1 MEIDNNFLTRIT
13 ISSMQREKRLA
24 AFFESFSGGRTG
36 LLLGIATDKSVNGV
50 RDDGLVMLTPRI
62 ISVFGTFNDAK
73 GCVMTSDSNSTS
85 LVEREQTWVDLG
97 NLVSLSQ
104 KKMRQK

>member
-1 MEIDNNFLTRIT
+1 M
-13 ISSMQREKRLA
+13 
-24 AFFESFSGGRTG
+24 
-36 LLLGIATDKSVNGV
+36 NGV

-62 ISVFGTFNDAK
+62 ISMFGTFNDTK

-85 LVEREQTWVDLG
+85 LVESEQTWVNLG

-104 KKMRQK
+104 KNKTESKPTVSDVVGVSNGVMSDGVPTCDWMSETLQVLSQKKKKKIKTHG